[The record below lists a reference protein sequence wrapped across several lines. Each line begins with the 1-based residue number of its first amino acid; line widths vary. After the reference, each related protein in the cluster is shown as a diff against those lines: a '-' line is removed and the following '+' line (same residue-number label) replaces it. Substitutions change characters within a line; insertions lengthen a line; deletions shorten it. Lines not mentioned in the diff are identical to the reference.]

1 MTQTILVT
9 GANGFLAMHIIKDLL
24 IKGYNVRG
32 TVRSQAKADEVTAAM
47 KANKVAHPENLSFV
61 MLDLT
66 KDAGW
71 DDALAGVDGVMSV
84 AAPVFVN
91 GEKTS
96 DAMANTA
103 TEGTLRILKA
113 AEKAG
118 VKRVV
123 MTGNFGAVGFSNLD
137 PNRTTTEADWT
148 DPDQPGLSLYE
159 RSKLI
164 AERAAWDYMTKSSS
178 GMELV
183 TVNAGAMLGTALDSH
198 VSGSFGIIKN
208 LFTGR
213 RLPNLPF
220 TVVAADDVAAMH
232 VLAMAEP
239 KAAGHRFLAVADHSI
254 DYKTIKALIRAQRPA
269 LAGKLSNKAIP
280 NWLLSVLAPFNKDAR
295 EANNMLHLSRKVS
308 NAAARNVLGWQPKF
322 TAEAAV
328 LAAVDELAKNKA
340 I

>member
-9 GANGFLAMHIIKDLL
+9 GGNGFLALHIIKDLL
-24 IKGYNVRG
+24 IKGYNVRA

-66 KDAGW
+66 KDKGW
-71 DDALAGVDGVMSV
+71 DKALVGIDGVMSV

-103 TEGTLRILKA
+103 TEGTLRILQA

-137 PNRTTTEADWT
+137 KSRTTTEADWT
-148 DPDQPGLSLYE
+148 NPDQPGLSLYE
-159 RSKLI
+159 RSKLV
-164 AERAAWDYMTKSSS
+164 AERAAWDYIDKSTSD
-178 GMELV
+178 MELV
-183 TVNAGAMLGTALDSH
+183 TVNAGAMLGTALNSH
-198 VSGSFGIIKN
+198 VSGSFGIIKS

-220 TVVAADDVAAMH
+220 TVVAADDVADMH
-232 VLAMAEP
+232 VRALAEP
-239 KAAGHRFLAVADHSI
+239 KAAGYRFLAVADDSI
-254 DYKTIKALIRAQRPA
+254 DYDQMKALIRTKRPA
-269 LAGKLSNKAIP
+269 LAAKLSNKSIP
-280 NWLLSVLAPFNKDAR
+280 TWLLRLMAPFNKDAS

-308 NAAARNVLGWQPKF
+308 NQAARNMLGWQPQF
-322 TAEAAV
+322 TAQQAV
-328 LAAVDELAKNKA
+328 LAAVDELVKNKS